1 MSAPSTELAFADY
14 VREAFNL
21 RVPLPGIGALP
32 INWMALAGIGTLGLA
47 NPGFWLLGA
56 GLELAFLM
64 SVAHHP
70 RFRAHVKRMREY
82 SAKRAHSTDWA
93 AREASLLAQ
102 LTEEAAT
109 RYEALVARCGRV
121 RELGGDDDTGMV
133 GEMAEEGLSRL
144 QWIFLR
150 LLASRELLGRQVDPR
165 SVRALRKELEGAERE
180 LEALGEGGNEKVRR
194 SRQATVEV
202 LQRRIRNLEDADAHL
217 SYIDSELRRIEHQ
230 AEALIEEAALAKDPD
245 VLTRRIDAV
254 AATFDDAQEWMR
266 LNKESFSAVE
276 DELARPMPERVKS

>member
-1 MSAPSTELAFADY
+1 MSTSPKEIPFAEY

-21 RVPLPGIGALP
+21 RVPIPGVGGLPL
-32 INWMALAGIGTLGLA
+32 NWMALAGVATLGLA

-56 GLELAFLM
+56 GFELAFLM

-70 RFRAHVKRMREY
+70 RFRAHVQRTRAY
-82 SAKRAHSTDWA
+82 AAKRAQSSDWA
-93 AREASLLAQ
+93 AREAGLLGQ

-109 RYEALVARCGRV
+109 RYEALVERCGRV

-133 GEMAEEGLSRL
+133 GEMAEEGLTRL

-150 LLASRELLGRQVDPR
+150 LLASRALLGRQVDPR
-165 SVRALRKELEGAERE
+165 SIRALRKELEAAEKE
-180 LEALGEGGNEKVRR
+180 LEALGPDGNEKVRR
-194 SRQATVEV
+194 SRLATVEI

-266 LNKESFSAVE
+266 LHKESFSAVE
-276 DELARPMPERVKS
+276 DELAKPLPERVKV